1 MKHFRRIRLGC
12 ILTAALLALTA
23 VCCAEGSFLVTER
36 SVDLTGTG
44 EISIQRPEVTG
55 GEDEALL
62 KQINDRILTDIR
74 MREYLARGTE
84 LMSGGSLRVRWK
96 GGILGD
102 VFSCAVSATGAVEN
116 TSTTFVWTA
125 SNVDLRDG
133 HEITLAELFTNEEA
147 GRERLET
154 YLAEAV
160 KPELSAHLQNSE
172 LLPLPDMFW
181 LESTGLSLLYP
192 VGRLS
197 TLSGRAGEIRVG
209 WHVLRDELN
218 LGEDS
223 VARRIG
229 VADMI
234 TLSAASRDKL
244 MAMGAEGRLTD
255 IPVRI
260 GDSMQELT
268 DRHRMLTDPDG
279 FEGGRL
285 FALESACFRGV
296 YLMTDDLTR
305 DWEKSVVQGIRMDQG
320 CLWGLCVGETLREDW
335 IAALGDPDGTAEIDE
350 EKADANR
357 LEAGNCDY
365 YRCGDYQL
373 QLYSDVDG
381 TLISVILTR

>member
-23 VCCAEGSFLVTER
+23 VCCAEGSFLVTDR
-36 SVDLTGTG
+36 SVDLTDTG
-44 EISIQRPEVTG
+44 EISIRRPEITG

-116 TSTTFVWTA
+116 TSPTFVWTA

-160 KPELSAHLQNSE
+160 EPELSAHLQNSE
-172 LLPLPDMFW
+172 LLPLPDLFW
-181 LESTGLSLLYP
+181 LESTGISLLYP

-197 TLSGRAGEIRVG
+197 TLSDRAGEIRVG

-223 VARRIG
+223 IARRIG
-229 VADMI
+229 AADMI
-234 TLSAASRDKL
+234 TLSAASREKL
-244 MAMGAEGRLTD
+244 MEMGAEGSLTD

-268 DRHRMLTDPDG
+268 DRHHMLTDPDG

-285 FALESACFRGV
+285 FALEGACFRGV
-296 YLMTDDLTR
+296 YLMTDDLSR

-335 IAALGDPDGTAEIDE
+335 ISALGEPDGTAEIDE

-365 YRCGDYQL
+365 YRCGDFQL
-373 QLYSDVDG
+373 QLYSDGDG

>member
-1 MKHFRRIRLGC
+1 MKRFRMTCLWSM
-12 ILTAALLALTA
+12 LTAALLALA
-23 VCCAEGSFLVTER
+23 PVCHAENPYLVTDR

-44 EISIQRPEVTG
+44 EITIQRPEVTG

-62 KQINDRILTDIR
+62 KQINDRILEDTG

-84 LMSGGSLRVRWK
+84 LMSGGSLRIRWK

-102 VFSCAVSATGAVEN
+102 VFSCAVFASGAVVDTGN
-116 TSTTFVWTA
+116 TYIWTS
-125 SNVDLRDG
+125 SNVDLTDG
-133 HEITLAELFTNEEA
+133 HEITLAELFTDEEA

-160 KPELSAHLQNSE
+160 EPELSAHLEAGE
-172 LLPLPDMFW
+172 LLPLPEKFW

-197 TLSGRAGEIRVG
+197 TLSGRAGEIRIG

-218 LGEDS
+218 LGEGS

-229 VADMI
+229 VPEMI
-234 TLSAASRDKL
+234 TLSETGREKL
-244 MAMGAEGRLTD
+244 FTMAAEGSMTD
-255 IPVRI
+255 IPAKI

-268 DRHRMLTDPDG
+268 DRYRMLTDPDG

-285 FALESACFRGV
+285 FSLEAASFRGV
-296 YLMTDDLTR
+296 YLMTDDLSR

-320 CLWGLCVGETLREDW
+320 CLWGLCIGETLREDW
-335 IAALGDPDGTAEIDE
+335 IAVLGEPDGTAEIDE

-365 YRCGDYQL
+365 YRCGGYQL
-373 QLYSDVDG
+373 QLYSDGDG
-381 TLISVILTR
+381 TLISIILTQ

>member
-1 MKHFRRIRLGC
+1 MKHFCRIRLGC

-23 VCCAEGSFLVTER
+23 VCCAEGSFLVTDR

-44 EISIQRPEVTG
+44 DISIRRPEITG

-62 KQINDRILTDIR
+62 KQINDRIVADIR

-133 HEITLAELFTNEEA
+133 HEITLAELFNNEEA

-160 KPELSAHLQNSE
+160 EPELSAHLQNSE

-197 TLSGRAGEIRVG
+197 TLSDRAGEIRVG

-223 VARRIG
+223 IARRIG
-229 VADMI
+229 AADMI
-234 TLSAASRDKL
+234 TLSAASREKL
-244 MAMGAEGRLTD
+244 MEMGAEGSLTD

-268 DRHRMLTDPDG
+268 DRHHMLTDPDG

-285 FALESACFRGV
+285 FALEGACFRGV
-296 YLMTDDLTR
+296 YLMTDDLSR

-335 IAALGDPDGTAEIDE
+335 ISALGEPDGTAEIDE

-365 YRCGDYQL
+365 YRCGDFQL
-373 QLYSDVDG
+373 QLYSDGDG

>member
-23 VCCAEGSFLVTER
+23 VCCAEGSFLVTDR

-44 EISIQRPEVTG
+44 EISIRRPEITG
-55 GEDEALL
+55 GEDETLL

-116 TSTTFVWTA
+116 TSPTFVWTA
-125 SNVDLRDG
+125 ANVDLRDG

-154 YLAEAV
+154 YLTEAV
-160 KPELSAHLQNSE
+160 EPELSAHLQNSE
-172 LLPLPDMFW
+172 LLPLPDLFW
-181 LESTGLSLLYP
+181 LESTGISLLYP

-197 TLSGRAGEIRVG
+197 TLSDRAGEIRVG

-223 VARRIG
+223 IARRIG
-229 VADMI
+229 AADMI
-234 TLSAASRDKL
+234 TLSAASREKL
-244 MAMGAEGRLTD
+244 MEMGAEGSLTD

-268 DRHRMLTDPDG
+268 DRHHMLTDPDG

-285 FALESACFRGV
+285 FALEGACFRGV
-296 YLMTDDLTR
+296 YLMTDDLSR

-335 IAALGDPDGTAEIDE
+335 ISALGEPDGTAEIDE

-365 YRCGDYQL
+365 YRCGDFQL
-373 QLYSDVDG
+373 QLYSDADG
-381 TLISVILTR
+381 TLISVILAQ

>member
-23 VCCAEGSFLVTER
+23 VCCAEGSFLVTDR

-44 EISIQRPEVTG
+44 EISIRRPEITG

-116 TSTTFVWTA
+116 TSPTFVWTA
-125 SNVDLRDG
+125 ANVDLRDG

-154 YLAEAV
+154 YLTEAV
-160 KPELSAHLQNSE
+160 EPELSAHLQNSE
-172 LLPLPDMFW
+172 LLPLPDLFW
-181 LESTGLSLLYP
+181 LESTGISLLYP

-197 TLSGRAGEIRVG
+197 TLSDRAGEIRVG

-223 VARRIG
+223 IARRIG
-229 VADMI
+229 AADMI
-234 TLSAASRDKL
+234 TLSAASREKL
-244 MAMGAEGRLTD
+244 MEMGAEGSLTD

-268 DRHRMLTDPDG
+268 DRHHMLTDPDG

-285 FALESACFRGV
+285 FALEGACFRGV
-296 YLMTDDLTR
+296 YLMTDDLSR

-335 IAALGDPDGTAEIDE
+335 ISALGEPDGTAEIDE

-365 YRCGDYQL
+365 YRCGDFQL
-373 QLYSDVDG
+373 QLYSDADG
-381 TLISVILTR
+381 TLISVILAQ

>member
-23 VCCAEGSFLVTER
+23 VCCAEGSFLVTDR

-44 EISIQRPEVTG
+44 EISIRRPEITG

-116 TSTTFVWTA
+116 TSPTFVWTA

-160 KPELSAHLQNSE
+160 EPELSAHLQNSE
-172 LLPLPDMFW
+172 LLPLPDLFW
-181 LESTGLSLLYP
+181 LESTGISLLYP

-197 TLSGRAGEIRVG
+197 TLSDRAGEIRVG

-223 VARRIG
+223 IARRIG
-229 VADMI
+229 AADMI
-234 TLSAASRDKL
+234 TLSAASREKL
-244 MAMGAEGRLTD
+244 MEMGAEGSLTD

-268 DRHRMLTDPDG
+268 DRHHMLTDPDG

-285 FALESACFRGV
+285 FALEGACFRGV
-296 YLMTDDLTR
+296 YLMTDDLSR

-335 IAALGDPDGTAEIDE
+335 ISALGEPDGTAEIDE

-365 YRCGDYQL
+365 YRCGDFQL
-373 QLYSDVDG
+373 QLYSDGDG